1 MKTFLRLAVLVCAF
15 AVLTHGQQP
24 VSATIAAPLDGSN
37 NVKVNCVTGCTGGN
51 ANGQATMANSAP
63 VVIASN
69 QSAFTVNAAQ
79 SGSWSFTCTSGCAGG
94 NANGQATMANSAPVV
109 IASNQSAFSV
119 NAVQSGSWTVAVT
132 GTFWQTTQPVSGTF
146 WQATQPV
153 SGTFWQTTQPVS
165 IASMPSTPVTGTFW
179 QTTQPVSGTFWQTTQ
194 PVSIASMPSTPVTGT
209 FYQATQP
216 VSNAGTFAVQSA
228 ESGTW
233 NVNVSNSS
241 LAVTGTFWQ
250 ATQPVSGTFWQT
262 TQPVSLAANQSV
274 NVAQLGGSAVYVDPC
289 LVNAPSVYIVNFAT
303 TTTTTMISGTASKQ
317 TYLCG
322 ISILP
327 VSAAVNLN
335 IVEGTGT
342 NCSTISAGLIG
353 GTTAATG
360 PNIAANGGFVMF
372 NGGSWVAKTATAA
385 DNVCF
390 MASASSQVSGV
401 IKYVQQ

>member
-1 MKTFLRLAVLVCAF
+1 MRAPSPFSR
-15 AVLTHGQQP
+15 P
-24 VSATIAAPLDGSN
+24 RAAPGTS
-37 NVKVNCVTGCTGGN
+37 TSPT
-51 ANGQATMANSAP
+51 P
-63 VVIASN
+63 AS
-69 QSAFTVNAAQ
+69 
-79 SGSWSFTCTSGCAGG
+79 
-94 NANGQATMANSAPVV
+94 
-109 IASNQSAFSV
+109 
-119 NAVQSGSWTVAVT
+119 
-132 GTFWQTTQPVSGTF
+132 
-146 WQATQPV
+146 
-153 SGTFWQTTQPVS
+153 
-165 IASMPSTPVTGTFW
+165 
-179 QTTQPVSGTFWQTTQ
+179 
-194 PVSIASMPSTPVTGT
+194 
-209 FYQATQP
+209 
-216 VSNAGTFAVQSA
+216 
-228 ESGTW
+228 
-233 NVNVSNSS
+233 
-241 LAVTGTFWQ
+241 VTGTFWQ